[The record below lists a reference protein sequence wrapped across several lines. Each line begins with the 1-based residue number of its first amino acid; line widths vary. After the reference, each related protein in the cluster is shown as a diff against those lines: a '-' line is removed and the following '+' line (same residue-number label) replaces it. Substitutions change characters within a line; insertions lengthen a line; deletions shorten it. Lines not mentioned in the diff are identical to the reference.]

1 MERRNRSLKA
11 LKELMIVDSLED
23 DQRAQGLRSWVEKY
37 LQNTPITDFNL
48 PLEELKQLSEL
59 FYKNTAFLKRYR
71 ENQRIELA
79 KIRDMKKYLH

>member
-79 KIRDMKKYLH
+79 KIRDMKKFLH